1 MDEIDLAII
10 KKLFGNSRLTY
21 RELAD
26 MVELGVS
33 AVHKRIRKLED
44 DGVINAYTARPSIS
58 ALKSLWIMT
67 FGTSKAKSLEAVSKE
82 LGQHES
88 VEFVAIAGG
97 KFLYVSGFLRN
108 ISELQDYSS
117 YVSKVSQI
125 DNPRV
130 GIINIPYVT
139 IPEPLTTIDYKILR
153 ILNRDARKT
162 ITDIA
167 DDVGLSAKTVRKRLN
182 QMIDNNLALFSI
194 EYTPLYDDSFI
205 TVFHG
210 SLKEGT
216 DINAKTKYLE
226 KKYDQN
232 IAHCYSYSNIPHF
245 MTITSWTKTAQES
258 QMLQKELQSEGF
270 KDVVPHIFL
279 SLSWYDCWVD
289 QLLRSK

>member
-1 MDEIDLAII
+1 MDEIDLTII

-21 RELAD
+21 RELAN

-33 AVHKRIRKLED
+33 AIHKRIRKLED

-58 ALKSLWIMT
+58 ALKSIWIMI
-67 FGTSKAKSLEAVSKE
+67 FGTSKAKSLELVSKE
-82 LGQHES
+82 LGQHEN
-88 VEFVAIAGG
+88 VEFIAIAGG
-97 KFLYVSGFLRN
+97 KFLYISAFIRN

-117 YVSKVSQI
+117 YASKVSQI
-125 DNPRV
+125 DNPTI

-139 IPEPLTTIDYKILR
+139 IPESLATIDYKILR
-153 ILNRDARKT
+153 ILNRDARKS
-162 ITDIA
+162 ITNIA
-167 DDVGLSAKTVRKRLN
+167 DDVGLSAKTVRKRLDH
-182 QMIDNNLALFSI
+182 MIENNLAEFSI
-194 EYTPLYDDSFI
+194 EYTPLYDNSFI
-205 TVFHG
+205 TVFHI

-216 DINAKTKYLE
+216 DISSTTTYLE
-226 KKYDQN
+226 NKYDQN
-232 IAHCYSYSNIPHF
+232 IAHCYSYSNIPNF

-279 SLSWYDCWVD
+279 SLSWYDCWID

>member
-1 MDEIDLAII
+1 MDEIDLTII

-26 MVELGVS
+26 MIELGVS
-33 AVHKRIRKLED
+33 AIHKRIRKLED

-58 ALKSLWIMT
+58 ALKSLWIII
-67 FGTSKAKSLEAVSKE
+67 FGTSKARSLEAVSKE
-82 LGQHES
+82 LGQHEN
-88 VEFVAIAGG
+88 VEFIAIAGG
-97 KFLYVSGFLRN
+97 KFLYISGFLRN

-117 YVSKVSQI
+117 YASKVSQI
-125 DNPRV
+125 DNPTI

-153 ILNRDARKT
+153 ILNRDARKS
-162 ITDIA
+162 ITGIA

-182 QMIDNNLALFSI
+182 QMIENNLVLFSI

-216 DINAKTKYLE
+216 DINATTKYLE

-232 IAHCYSYSNIPHF
+232 IAHCYSYSNIPNF
-245 MTITSWTKTAQES
+245 ITITSWTKTAQES